1 MNKRDFS
8 SQNVLFWGYFD
19 LPWGYFDQLWGN
31 FDIKEAPYYIYTTD
45 IYIKVAP
52 WNFSARIRWG
62 LLWSGLI

>member
-31 FDIKEAPYYIYTTD
+31 LDIKEAPYYIYTTD

-52 WNFSARIRWG
+52 
-62 LLWSGLI
+62 

>member
-19 LPWGYFDQLWGN
+19 INEAPKYNLWGY
-31 FDIKEAPYYIYTTD
+31 FDIKEAPLYSCGID

-52 WNFSARIRWG
+52 
-62 LLWSGLI
+62 